1 MSSEVVHAAA
11 NQRRILVPLDRSQLS
26 RQAIPYALAI
36 ARPGDEIVFLH
47 AVPLP
52 DISPVLL
59 PEPLS
64 VADLSRELKE
74 AAAEDLDGM
83 LSRVRPP
90 EGVTVKSM
98 LVDGHPADE
107 IVRHA
112 SSAGTAMIVMTTAG
126 RGAVGRLAYG
136 SVADRVARTSPVPVL
151 LVRGDPDARANTYE
165 PAMVRRLV
173 VPLDGSSRAHHA
185 VPKAAALAKHLGVRV
200 LLVSVNEAQRMS
212 LVYGSAFSAAA
223 YAEIAENAERQLDE
237 MLTKAADELQ
247 ENGIETD
254 QKVLTGATAFAIN
267 GVAEMGDVIVMT
279 SHGRSGLRRWLLGSV
294 AEQLIRNASVPVVL
308 VPSM

>member
-1 MSSEVVHAAA
+1 MSSESVYEADVQH
-11 NQRRILVPLDRSQLS
+11 RLLVPLDRSELS

-36 ARPGDEIVFLH
+36 ARPGDEIAFLH
-47 AVPLP
+47 AIALP

-59 PEPLS
+59 PKALS
-64 VADLSRELKE
+64 VADLSRELHE
-74 AAAEDLDGM
+74 AAATELDDL

-90 EGVTVKSM
+90 DGVKVTSM
-98 LVDGHPADE
+98 IVDGHAGEE

-112 SSAGTAMIVMTTAG
+112 STVGTAMIVMTTAG

-151 LVRGDPDARANTYE
+151 LVRGDPEARVNVFE

-173 VPLDGSSRAHHA
+173 VPLDGSPRAHHA
-185 VPKAAALAKHLGVRV
+185 VPKAAAIAKHLGARV

-212 LVYGSAFSAAA
+212 LVYGSTFSAAA
-223 YAEIAENAERQLDE
+223 YAEIAENAEHQLDE
-237 MLTKAADELQ
+237 VLSKAADELHAD
-247 ENGIETD
+247 GIETD
-254 QKVLTGATAFAIN
+254 QRVLMGATAFAIN
-267 GVAEMGDVIVMT
+267 SAAESGDVIVMT
-279 SHGRSGLRRWLLGSV
+279 SHGRSGFKRWLLGSV
-294 AEQLIRNASVPVVL
+294 AEQLIRTAHVPVVL